1 MRMEGVGRLAVHPAA
16 QVCASRVAR
25 ISDQGSPT
33 ASASATA
40 PSTVSLPRNIHC
52 RWQPDAGVGRDR
64 RFGRR
69 PTARWRSAPLPAT
82 ASVARH
88 RAARRAIRTRRVDD
102 PRLAVPKL
110 AGSGSLPVA
119 LTRFVGRAV
128 DVERLVEL
136 AEAERLVTLT
146 GPGGNGK
153 TRLAIAADMTP
164 SPRSSRVNRDNGMT
178 DSFTSWRTG

>member
-1 MRMEGVGRLAVHPAA
+1 
-16 QVCASRVAR
+16 
-25 ISDQGSPT
+25 
-33 ASASATA
+33 
-40 PSTVSLPRNIHC
+40 
-52 RWQPDAGVGRDR
+52 
-64 RFGRR
+64 
-69 PTARWRSAPLPAT
+69 
-82 ASVARH
+82 
-88 RAARRAIRTRRVDD
+88 
-102 PRLAVPKL
+102 LAVPKL

-146 GPGGNGK
+146 GPGENGK